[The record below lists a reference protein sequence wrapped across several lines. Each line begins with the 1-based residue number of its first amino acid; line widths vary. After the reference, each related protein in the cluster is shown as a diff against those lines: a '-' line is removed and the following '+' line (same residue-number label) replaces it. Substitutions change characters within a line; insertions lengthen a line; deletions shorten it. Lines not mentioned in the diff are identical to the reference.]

1 MPAKT
6 LTDPAAGGT
15 TDSPRLL
22 RWRDVQQ
29 QIPISRSSWYAGVK
43 EGRFPQPVKIG
54 PKTSAWLQ
62 SDIDKFIARLA
73 AQ

>member
-1 MPAKT
+1 MPAQ
-6 LTDPAAGGT
+6 AIHNT
-15 TDSPRLL
+15 TPEDIKPRLL

-29 QIPISRSSWYAGVK
+29 QIPISRSSWYQGVK

-62 SDIDKFIARLA
+62 SDIDKFIAKLA